1 VAEPKATTELW
12 RAGALGKRSRGAPQV
27 IFGQVREDAGVELR
41 VLRSL
46 GEGQDVFCI
55 ASGGCTAFSLLAAR
69 PRTLHAVDINPAQ
82 VFLVEL
88 KKAALERLNYDDF
101 KRCLTDNARPFYA
114 ALRGRLSAEA
124 AEFWDARQKLVGA
137 GLNRCGVIERK
148 LKRAMRLFRF
158 FVHPRPRIRAALTQ
172 PSLAAQRQFY
182 EERWDSWRWRAAL
195 KLGLSRPA
203 LGLVYGRQF
212 VAALAPGFAD
222 SIRQGLAQTF
232 MNFPAQDNG
241 YLWQTFLGCYPP
253 SERALPVYLRREGY
267 EVVKDGADGMQLAAA
282 DAAEWLGLRPAR
294 SVNFFALSNILEVTS
309 AGYAAELAA
318 AVSHAARPGA
328 LVCLRWI
335 LPPPREI
342 VALLGARWQYEES
355 WSQELAARDHSLLC
369 KVVRVY
375 RV

>member
-1 VAEPKATTELW
+1 VAQRPETTELW
-12 RAGALGKRSRGAPQV
+12 RAGALGKRTRGPAEV
-27 IFGQVREDAGVELR
+27 IFGQVREDAAVELR
-41 VLRSL
+41 VLTSL
-46 GEGQDVFCI
+46 GEGQDAFCI
-55 ASGGCTAFSLLAAR
+55 GSGGCTALSLLAAR
-69 PRTLHAVDINPAQ
+69 PRVLHVVDINPAQ
-82 VFLVEL
+82 IFLIEL
-88 KKAALERLNYDDF
+88 KRAALELLTYDELR
-101 KRCLTDNARPFYA
+101 RCVAANARPFYA
-114 ALRGRLSAEA
+114 RLRGRLSAEA
-124 AEFWDARQKLVGA
+124 AAFWDARGRLLGA

-148 LKRAMRLFRF
+148 LRRAMLLFRLL
-158 FVHPRPRIRAALTQ
+158 VHPRRRIVAALTQ
-172 PSLAAQRQFY
+172 PSLAAQRLFY
-182 EERWDSWRWRAAL
+182 EERWETWRWRAAL
-195 KLGLSRPA
+195 RLGLSRP
-203 LGLVYGRQF
+203 LLRIVYGRAF

-222 SIRQGLAQTF
+222 SIHQGLAQTF